1 VWLARGDVLL
11 SRQESRADYCFEKA
25 LMLARGDWVIAW
37 LAGRIRRYHQQLALA
52 LQMFQQALE
61 LRATHFFL
69 WLEAGRCQQEL
80 RLVNAARLSLNQAR
94 QLNPR
99 CREAELLLI
108 RLDQAGPLQQL
119 WSWIRERFRS

>member
-1 VWLARGDVLL
+1 
-11 SRQESRADYCFEKA
+11 
-25 LMLARGDWVIAW
+25 
-37 LAGRIRRYHQQLALA
+37 
-52 LQMFQQALE
+52 MFQQALE
-61 LRATHFFL
+61 SRATHFLL

-108 RLDQAGPLQQL
+108 RLDQTGPLQQL
-119 WSWIRERFRS
+119 WGWIRERFRS